1 MIGDLINAMQDQ
13 PEAGQIAELTEA
25 ERLMAAALAAGETA
39 DLNGESV
46 RAEVLRD
53 IAFGRGAICQLTT
66 FGIRLNQ
73 GTITGRLD
81 LDGCSLSAPI
91 VLSDVAIA
99 PSEDPKQLPAITLC
113 DAHLKQLRLNRTSI
127 KGSIAAERAL
137 IDHGLII
144 EECTVEGVL
153 ALSSSRI
160 GHTLSLSASEL
171 GDGTHA
177 LVAPEL
183 VIDGS
188 INLRNGKF
196 LGGLAL
202 PRCRASATINAK
214 AMEIFIVSAT
224 GAEGSQSHPALVLDS
239 ASIAGDV
246 LLSNSSFSGSLHMEN
261 ARVGGRLEA
270 IRCAIT
276 APSGEVNL
284 NGIDVDKS
292 LCLDDSDIRGVL
304 RLAGARIGKLFIANR
319 LNIDGGETA
328 IEADLICTGG
338 NWEMTHAKLVGQLR
352 CPGARIDGQLRLS
365 DTRVFG
371 SELAIRADGVDVRG
385 GYFASRSLMVGLVR
399 FPGAHFGNQFRLRKA
414 TIKVEYGAALLAS
427 GATFDRNIELGSGF
441 ETLGAVVLD
450 QAKIAGV
457 CDLEASRI
465 RSATIARFSSTQPQ
479 VPQKIAGSEEAN
491 EFDEIALSFV
501 DAQVGRLQMPRRG
514 EDRPRG
520 IVNLSRARIG
530 ALQDWSSSWPPRI
543 KKRFRTSD
551 GRDVDHLVLD
561 GLVYDHLVNPAGL
574 SSERH
579 SREEDRAGTRRILWL
594 DGQLRHD
601 VAEHIRPQPWVHL
614 SDQLARQGLTGEAEK
629 VTIERRRR
637 ERLSHASTSLGRL
650 ENRLLD
656 WTALFGF
663 SPMRTVTWA
672 VIIILLFA
680 GAWGWAAGKCKN
692 PGCFDQTVFVTSNRD
707 AYLSDKFEQ
716 RYPAFNSIAYS
727 VDMFLPFVNLGQASH
742 WRPNEDFEP
751 IATISVPNLPAFISG
766 VTQKTK
772 IMSRVSITIGS
783 ILYWLGLL
791 QGLLGVTLISLLITS
806 FTGLL
811 RDAK

>member
-1 MIGDLINAMQDQ
+1 MIGDLIWAMQDQ
-13 PEAGQIAELTEA
+13 PEAGRTADLTET
-25 ERLMAAALAAGETA
+25 ERLMAAALTAGETA
-39 DLNGESV
+39 DLNGGSV

-73 GTITGRLD
+73 GTIKGQLN
-81 LDGCSLSAPI
+81 LDGCSLNAPI
-91 VLSDVAIA
+91 VLTEVSVLA
-99 PSEDPKQLPAITLC
+99 SEDEKQLPAITLC
-113 DAHLKQLRLNRTSI
+113 DAHLKHLRLYRTSI

-144 EECTVEGVL
+144 DESTVEGQL
-153 ALSSSRI
+153 ALSNARI
-160 GHTLSLSASEL
+160 GHTLSLSTSNL
-171 GDGTHA
+171 GDGA
-177 LVAPEL
+177 YAIRAPEL
-183 VIDGS
+183 VVDGS
-188 INLRNGKF
+188 INLRSGRF

-202 PRCRASATINAK
+202 PRCRASATLNAQS
-214 AMEIFIVSAT
+214 MEVSIGSDAA
-224 GAEGSQSHPALVLDS
+224 AEGGQSHPGLVLDS
-239 ASIAGDV
+239 ASIAGDL
-246 LLSNSSFSGSLHMEN
+246 LLSNSRFTSSLHMEN
-261 ARVGGRLEA
+261 AKVGGRLEA
-270 IRCAIT
+270 IGCAIT
-276 APSGEVNL
+276 APSGEANL
-284 NGIDVDKS
+284 SGIDVDKS
-292 LCLDDSDIRGVL
+292 LCLDDADIRGVL
-304 RLAGARIGKLFIANR
+304 RLTGARIGKLFVANR
-319 LNIDGGETA
+319 INLDGGETA
-328 IEADLICTGG
+328 IEADLISTGG
-338 NWEMTHAKLVGQLR
+338 NWEMTHAKLVGQVR

-365 DTRVFG
+365 DTRIFG
-371 SELAIRADGVDVRG
+371 SELAIRADGIDVRG

-399 FPGAHFGNQFRLRKA
+399 FPGARFGNQFRLRKA
-414 TIKVEYGAALLAS
+414 TIKVEHGAALLAS
-427 GATFDRNIELGSGF
+427 GATFDRNVELGSGF

-465 RSATIARFSSTQPQ
+465 RSAMIARLSSTQPQ
-479 VPQKIAGSEEAN
+479 PPKKLVGSEEDN
-491 EFDEIALSFV
+491 LSDELALSFV

-530 ALQDWSSSWPPRI
+530 ALEDWSSSWPPQI

-551 GRDVDHLVLD
+551 GRDIDHLVLD
-561 GLVYDHLVNPAGL
+561 GLIYDHLVNPAGL

-601 VAEHIRPQPWVHL
+601 VAEHIRPQPWVYL
-614 SDQLARQGLTGEAEK
+614 SDRLARQGLTGEAEK

-637 ERLSHASTSLGRL
+637 ERLSHASTRLGRL

-663 SPMRTVTWA
+663 SPMRTVTWCL
-672 VIIILLFA
+672 VLILLFA
-680 GAWGWAAGKCKN
+680 GVWGWAAGKCTN

-707 AYLSDKFEQ
+707 AYSSDQFEQ

-727 VDMFLPFVNLGQASH
+727 VDMFLPFVNLGQANH

-751 IATISVPNLPAFISG
+751 LATISVPNLPAFISG
-766 VTQKTK
+766 VTEKTK
-772 IMSRVSITIGS
+772 IMSRVSITVGS

-791 QGLLGVTLISLLITS
+791 QGLLGITLISLLITS